1 MTFPRSC
8 RGKRS
13 RPPLPSSRQ
22 RFSFPSAPRNGVFA
36 AFSFV
41 TCIVDTMCYHQS
53 AHIEFSAG
61 GSPPGAPTPGVQRHC
76 APRRTWGVFFTS
88 PLPPTSR
95 QLRHPCWR
103 TSGAPALALALGL
116 GSAEECRCF
125 RGLAYRPGL
134 LAGDPIGRRPSAHE
148 LVRPLPAAVSK
159 GFNAP
164 GRVLADH
171 FRAHRV
177 ISLAGIRDV
186 AA

>member
-103 TSGAPALALALGL
+103 TSGAPALLSRSAWARRRSAGVFVGWLIVLAFSQVTRLGAAQALTSWYGL
-116 GSAEECRCF
+116 C
-125 RGLAYRPGL
+125 L
-134 LAGDPIGRRPSAHE
+134 RPSQR
-148 LVRPLPAAVSK
+148 VSTRQAASLRITSERTV
-159 GFNAP
+159 
-164 GRVLADH
+164 
-171 FRAHRV
+171 
-177 ISLAGIRDV
+177 SLASHGSGM
-186 AA
+186 